1 MFDATIAVFTMSK
14 PVTYFTSTPP
24 FGSSGITTY
33 DLWVT
38 DGTNTGT
45 HKVAAPG
52 GVAGLSP
59 SSYAALNGSVYFD
72 AADTSGNFNLFK
84 VDGSTGAVS
93 KVAVSNA
100 SSTGLNPTGTV
111 AWSGKL
117 YFQGKDAANNVTLW
131 TSDGTAA
138 GTSEIKAAG
147 LTGSYYP
154 LVLTP
159 YGSKLAFAASNGI
172 YLTDGTTAGT
182 SQIPLGALSS
192 FGNVNAMAK
201 VGDKLVFAGMN
212 NAFKNSLF
220 VADGAGGGAVELQV
234 PGLNPSGG
242 YPGRVSGLTTFG
254 SKAAFTAADAS
265 GTVGFWVTDGTVAGT
280 VELPGVT
287 GDPYGSSPETALG
300 SNRLAFV
307 AQDAAATKGV
317 YVTDGT
323 AAGTTRLAITSP
335 GSNYLYPNQIFS
347 TGDQVYIGGNYNG
360 GPVLFESDGTTAG
373 TSLVASGVTPYSA
386 FGGAN
391 AASLGSTVAYT
402 DTTSHTSGAAHAD
415 IYTGPVSYLQQQYIW
430 SGTGGVAMAA
440 DAAGTFLHGGNGDDA
455 LSVTAGSNVLDGG
468 LGSNFL
474 TGATGAD
481 GGTDTFFVDGRG
493 GGVTWSTINNFHHGD
508 AVTLWG
514 FVGGTST
521 GFNGATGQGALTLD
535 GIQGY
540 QGATLHAEL
549 GGAGTGVNASLTI
562 AGLSVADAAS
572 KLTITTGSIGSSSYL
587 YVAYTGT

>member
-1 MFDATIAVFTMSK
+1 MSR

-24 FGSSGITTY
+24 FGSSAITTY

-59 SSYAALNGSVYFD
+59 SSHAALNGSVYFD
-72 AADTSGNFNLFK
+72 GADTSGNFNLFK

-111 AWSGKL
+111 ASNGKL

-131 TSDGTAA
+131 ASDGTAA
-138 GTSEIKAAG
+138 GTSEITAAG

-154 LVLTP
+154 SVLTP
-159 YGSKLAFAASNGI
+159 YGAKLAFAASNGV
-172 YLTDGTTAGT
+172 YLTDGTSAGT
-182 SQIPLGALSS
+182 SQIPLGALSP
-192 FGNVNAMAK
+192 FGSVNAMAR
-201 VGDKLVFAGMN
+201 VGDKLVFSGTN
-212 NAFKNSLF
+212 YAFKTALF
-220 VADGAGGGAVELQV
+220 VADDAGGGAIELQV

-242 YPGRVSGLTTFG
+242 FTGRVSGLTTFG
-254 SKAAFTAADAS
+254 SKAAFTAMDAS
-265 GTVGFWVTDGTVAGT
+265 GTVGFWVTDGSVAGT
-280 VELPGVT
+280 FELPGLT
-287 GDPYGSSPETALG
+287 GYPYGASAETALAG
-300 SNRLAFV
+300 NRLAFV
-307 AQDAAATKGV
+307 AQDAAATSGV

-323 AAGTTRLAITSP
+323 VAGTARLAIT
-335 GSNYLYPNQIFS
+335 GTGANHLYPGQIFS
-347 TGDQVYIGGNYNG
+347 AGNQVYMGGNYNG
-360 GPVLFESDGTTAG
+360 GPVLFASDGTSAG
-373 TSLVASGVTPYSA
+373 TSLVAAGVTPYSA
-386 FGGAN
+386 YGGAN
-391 AASLGSTVAYT
+391 AASLGGMVAYT
-402 DTTSHTSGAAHAD
+402 DTTSHISGSARAD

-430 SGTGGVAMAA
+430 SGTDGVAMAA
-440 DAAGTFLHGGNGDDA
+440 DAAGTFLHGGSGDDA

-493 GGVTWSTINNFHHGD
+493 GGITWSTINNFHHGD
-508 AVTLWG
+508 AVTLFG
-514 FVGGTST
+514 FVAGTST
-521 GFNGATGQGALTLD
+521 GFDGTTGQGAFTLD
-535 GIQGY
+535 GVQGY

-562 AGLSVADAAS
+562 AGLGVADAAS
-572 KLTITTGSIGSSSYL
+572 KLTVTTGSIGSSSYL